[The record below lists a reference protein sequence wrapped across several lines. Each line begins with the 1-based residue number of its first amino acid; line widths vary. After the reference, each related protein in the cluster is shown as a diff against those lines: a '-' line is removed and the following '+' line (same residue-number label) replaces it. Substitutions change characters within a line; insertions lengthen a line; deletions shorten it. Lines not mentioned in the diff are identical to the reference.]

1 MTAVVVAGWL
11 SCSFDYLE
19 GIARRKEHPTF
30 QEVEIVALFQSR
42 GGVEVVRRELEA
54 EIVDVGH
61 DTLEA
66 WPKWC
71 VSSVVSWWGGC
82 CVGLRSMC
90 RGSRTSGLLSTRGCS
105 VSRSQLGNTWR
116 ATGNIHR
123 ALQCFRKAL
132 SIKPTDPDVLLNMAV
147 VLQNLRYLFDA
158 ETLIREAVHLHPR
171 GVLHHFILGNIL
183 QLQGLDQEAIES
195 YEHALELQPDFMYV
209 ELPRHARLAPRDV

>member
-71 VSSVVSWWGGC
+71 VSSVVSWWGGGRWAT
-82 CVGLRSMC
+82 VDVQRLTHKWPTFNPWVFGEQEPAWQHVEGHRQHPP
-90 RGSRTSGLLSTRGCS
+90 RAS
-105 VSRSQLGNTWR
+105 VLPQG
-116 ATGNIHR
+116 
-123 ALQCFRKAL
+123 
-132 SIKPTDPDVLLNMAV
+132 P
-147 VLQNLRYLFDA
+147 
-158 ETLIREAVHLHPR
+158 VHQTHGP
-171 GVLHHFILGNIL
+171 
-183 QLQGLDQEAIES
+183 
-195 YEHALELQPDFMYV
+195 
-209 ELPRHARLAPRDV
+209 